1 MLFRASIIKIPIM
14 LALYFMFFKASI
26 IKIPIILALYFIF
39 FKTSII
45 KTQIMLAFYSKLPL
59 CRHGLGNSDLKSD
72 THHLSEQLYKS
83 GRIRPTLS
91 TGQFS
96 NLSKNQCYI
105 SRWTLWHI
113 KFGAVTKTEA
123 LGVISSFRGWISLYR
138 ASRQNVLFFS
148 RYAE

>member
-1 MLFRASIIKIPIM
+1 M

-72 THHLSEQLYKS
+72 THHL
-83 GRIRPTLS
+83 TA
-91 TGQFS
+91 
-96 NLSKNQCYI
+96 SKIWAQ
-105 SRWTLWHI
+105 RWFVGH
-113 KFGAVTKTEA
+113 
-123 LGVISSFRGWISLYR
+123 
-138 ASRQNVLFFS
+138 FFS
-148 RYAE
+148 LKENYAENMKKIVEAV

>member
-1 MLFRASIIKIPIM
+1 MQSKNEKKSNTLSDPVTNLFVWDIGHGRSPCIGTLSNEVEKR
-14 LALYFMFFKASI
+14 
-26 IKIPIILALYFIF
+26 
-39 FKTSII
+39 KTISAYDCPWP
-45 KTQIMLAFYSKLPL
+45 MS
-59 CRHGLGNSDLKSD
+59 
-72 THHLSEQLYKS
+72 LSEQLYKS